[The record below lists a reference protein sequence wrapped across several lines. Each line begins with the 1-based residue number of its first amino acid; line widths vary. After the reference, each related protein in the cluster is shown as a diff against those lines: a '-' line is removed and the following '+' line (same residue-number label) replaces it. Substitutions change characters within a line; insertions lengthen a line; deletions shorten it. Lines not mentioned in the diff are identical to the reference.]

1 MQLSQATIEILQQF
15 STINES
21 IKIEPGNVLRTMDK
35 ARAIYASATV
45 AEDFPNTV
53 SIASIREFLALY
65 DLFEE
70 PKLTFT
76 SKCVE
81 IRQDDEHAQY
91 WFADPS
97 AFKPI
102 PTGVKKGEFA
112 ANPKITK
119 AQLQTLLRAAYTLKV
134 PELHFYSDSDG
145 VQVKAV
151 NTQLSSSNFFNLV
164 LDPARPEKK
173 IDVRLSL
180 DRCKLLPRD
189 YTIGL
194 GSALPAV
201 YWETEG
207 LEYAMA
213 ASA

>member
-1 MQLSQATIEILQQF
+1 MQLSPATIEILQQF

-21 IKIEPGNVLRTMDK
+21 IKIEPGKTLRTMDK
-35 ARAIYASATV
+35 SRAIFASATV
-45 AEDFPNTV
+45 AEDFPTTV
-53 SIASIREFLALY
+53 CIASIREFLALY

-70 PKLTFT
+70 PTLTFT
-76 SKCVE
+76 RKGVE
-81 IRQDDEHAQY
+81 LTDGDEHAQY
-91 WFADPS
+91 WFADPE
-97 AFKPI
+97 AFRPI
-102 PTGVKKGEFA
+102 PQSVKKGEFA
-112 ANPKITK
+112 SQPKITK
-119 AQLQTLLRAAYTLKV
+119 TQLQTLLRAAYTLKV

-151 NTQLSSSNFFNLV
+151 NTALPTSNYYNLV

-194 GSALPAV
+194 GSELPAV
-201 YWETEG
+201 YWESEG

>member
-1 MQLSQATIEILQQF
+1 MQLSPETIEILQQF

-21 IKIEPGNVLRTMDK
+21 IKIEPGSVLRTMDK
-35 ARAIYASATV
+35 SRAIYACATV

-53 SIASIREFLALY
+53 CIASIREFLALY
-65 DLFEE
+65 DLFET
-70 PKLTFT
+70 PTLTFT
-76 SKCVE
+76 NKGVE
-81 IRQDDEHAQY
+81 ITDGDEHAHY
-91 WFADPS
+91 WFADPE

-102 PTGVKKGEFA
+102 PSGVKKGEFA
-112 ANPKITK
+112 SNPKITK
-119 AQLQTLLRAAYTLKV
+119 TQLNTLLRAAYTLKV

-151 NTQLSSSNFFNLV
+151 NTQLSSSNYYNLV

-180 DRCKLLPRD
+180 ERCKLLPRD

-194 GSALPAV
+194 GSTLPAV
-201 YWETEG
+201 YWESAG